1 MRSMTTALIMALM
14 LAGPARTGWAQ
25 TADEVLEKSVT
36 AIGGRAALM
45 KLKSRSMTGTIALST
60 PAGELEGTIE
70 ILNAAPNRVRTLIKV
85 DLTSLGAGQL
95 TIDQRFNGTAGYV
108 MDSLQGNR
116 DMSGG
121 QLDNMRTNSFPHP
134 FLSYK
139 EMGTTAKV
147 GGKEKVGDRDAVVII
162 FEPTTGSVVRTY
174 IDAETYLPLRSVL
187 KVDVP
192 QLGQEVEQSTDFS
205 DYRVVDG
212 VKLPFVLKSSSQVQ
226 NYTITLTKVE
236 HNVSI
241 DDTLFSKPA
250 Q

>member
-1 MRSMTTALIMALM
+1 MTTALIMALL
-14 LAGPARTGWAQ
+14 LAGPAPAWAQ
-25 TADEVLEKSVT
+25 TADEVLEKSLT

-45 KLKSRSMTGTIALST
+45 KLKSRSMAGSIALST
-60 PAGELEGTIE
+60 PAGEVQGTIE
-70 ILNAAPNRVRTLIKV
+70 ILNAAPNKIRTLINV
-85 DLTSLGAGQL
+85 DLSSLGAGQL

-121 QLDNMRTNSFPHP
+121 QLDTMRNSSFPHP
-134 FLSYK
+134 FLNYK
-139 EMGTTAKV
+139 ELGTTARV
-147 GGKEKVGDRDAVVII
+147 GGNEKVGDRQAVVII
-162 FEPTTGSVVRTY
+162 FEPTTGPVVRTY

-236 HNVSI
+236 HNASI
-241 DDTLFSKPA
+241 DQSLFSKPA

>member
-1 MRSMTTALIMALM
+1 MRSMTTALIMALL
-14 LAGPARTGWAQ
+14 LAGPAPAWAQ
-25 TADEVLEKSVT
+25 TADEVLEKSLS

-45 KLKSRSMTGTIALST
+45 KLKSRSMAGSIALST
-60 PAGELEGTIE
+60 PAGEVQGTIE
-70 ILNAAPNRVRTLIKV
+70 ILNAAPNKIRTLINV
-85 DLTSLGAGQL
+85 DLSSLGAGQL

-121 QLDNMRTNSFPHP
+121 QLDTMRNSSFPHP
-134 FLSYK
+134 FLNYK
-139 EMGTTAKV
+139 ELGTTARV
-147 GGKEKVGDRDAVVII
+147 GGNEKVGDRQAVVII
-162 FEPTTGSVVRTY
+162 FEPTTGPVVRTY

-236 HNVSI
+236 HNVSV
-241 DDTLFSKPA
+241 DQSLFSKPA

>member
-1 MRSMTTALIMALM
+1 MRSMTTALIMALL
-14 LAGPARTGWAQ
+14 LAGPAPAWAQ
-25 TADEVLEKSVT
+25 TADEVLEKSLT

-45 KLKSRSMTGTIALST
+45 KLKSRSMAGSIALST
-60 PAGELEGTIE
+60 PAGEVQGTIE
-70 ILNAAPNRVRTLIKV
+70 ILNAAPNKIRTLINV
-85 DLTSLGAGQL
+85 DLSSLGAGQL

-121 QLDNMRTNSFPHP
+121 QLDTMRNSSFPHP
-134 FLSYK
+134 FLNYK
-139 EMGTTAKV
+139 ELGTTARV
-147 GGKEKVGDRDAVVII
+147 GGNEKVGDRQAVVII
-162 FEPTTGSVVRTY
+162 FEPTTGPVVRTY

-236 HNVSI
+236 HNASI
-241 DDTLFSKPA
+241 DQSLFSKPA

>member
-1 MRSMTTALIMALM
+1 MRSTTTALIMAL
-14 LAGPARTGWAQ
+14 LVVGPARAGWAQ
-25 TADEVLEKSVT
+25 TADEVVQKSVT
-36 AIGGRAALM
+36 AIGGRDALV
-45 KLKSRSMTGTIALST
+45 KLKSRSMAGTIALST

-70 ILNAAPNRVRTLIKV
+70 ILNAAPDKVRTLIKV
-85 DLTSLGAGQL
+85 DLSSLGAGQL

-121 QLDNMRTNSFPHP
+121 MLDNMRTNSFPHP

-139 EMGTTAKV
+139 EMGTTAQL
-147 GGKEKVGDRDAVVII
+147 GGKEKVGDRDALVVV
-162 FEPTTGSVVRTY
+162 FEPTSGSVVRTY
-174 IDAETYLPLRSVL
+174 IDAETYLPVRTIL

-192 QLGQEVEQSTDFS
+192 QLGQEIEQATDFS

-212 VKLPFVLKSSSQVQ
+212 VKLPFRLKASSQVQ
-226 NYTITLTKVE
+226 SYTITLTTVE
-236 HNVSI
+236 NNVSI
-241 DDTLFSKPA
+241 DEALFSKPV

>member
-1 MRSMTTALIMALM
+1 MKSMTTALIVALM
-14 LAGPARTGWAQ
+14 LAGPARAGWAQ
-25 TADEVLEKSVT
+25 TADDVLEKSLA
-36 AIGGRAALM
+36 AIGGREALV
-45 KLKSRSMTGTIALST
+45 KLKSRSMAGTIALST

-70 ILNAAPNRVRTLIKV
+70 ILNAAPNKVRTLIKV

-139 EMGTTAKV
+139 EMGTTAKLS
-147 GGKEKVGDRDAVVII
+147 GKEKVGDRDALVIV
-162 FEPTTGSVVRTY
+162 FEPTTGSVVRTF
-174 IDAETYLPLRSVL
+174 IDAETYLPLRTIL

-192 QLGQEVEQSTDFS
+192 QLGQEVEQATDFS
-205 DYRVVDG
+205 DYKVVDG
-212 VKLPFVLKSSSQVQ
+212 VKLPFVLKASSQVQ

-241 DDTLFSKPA
+241 EQSLFSKPA